1 MSYRSAPR
9 RLLRSKMS
17 REDAEIL
24 AGRPLFAGLDDDA
37 LNLLLSEAW
46 VQEVPRN
53 TVLFLQGE
61 PASRFYVVFAGWVK
75 VFRQTEG
82 GEESVIAV
90 FTRGESFAEAAIFD
104 GRVYPVSAAAVEDA
118 RLLVVPADSFLR
130 HLADNSSYALNMM
143 ASLSRHQRQLVRH
156 VEQLSVRS
164 TTERVAGFLVR
175 LCPAD
180 ARSATV
186 RLPLDKTII
195 AGRLGMQPETLSRSL
210 AKLRE
215 LGVRSARSEVTIPDV
230 DALRRLGRVDPTDP
244 LP

>member
-1 MSYRSAPR
+1 MSYRSARR
-9 RLLRSKMS
+9 RLLRSKVS
-17 REDAEIL
+17 RQDAEIL
-24 AGRPLFAGLDDDA
+24 VGRPLFRGLDDDA

-46 VQEVPRN
+46 TQEFPRN
-53 TVLFLQGE
+53 TVLFLQGD
-61 PASRFYVVFAGWVK
+61 PASRFFVVFEGWVK

-104 GRVYPVSAAAVEDA
+104 RQVYPVSAAVVEDA

-130 HLADNSSYALNMM
+130 HLSDNSSHALNMM
-143 ASLSRHQRQLVRH
+143 ASLSRHQHQLVRH

-164 TTERVAGFLVR
+164 TTERVAGFLAR
-175 LCPAD
+175 LCPED

-195 AGRLGMQPETLSRSL
+195 AGRLGMQPETFSRSL

-244 LP
+244 VP